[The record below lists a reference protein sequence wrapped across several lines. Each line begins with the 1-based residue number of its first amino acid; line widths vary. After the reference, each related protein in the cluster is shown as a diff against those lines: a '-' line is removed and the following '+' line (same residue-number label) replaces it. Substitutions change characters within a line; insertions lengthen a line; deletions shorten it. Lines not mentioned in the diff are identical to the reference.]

1 MKRRS
6 LLNIFL
12 FLTAVLMGGMATA
25 QDKPKSVKKQRK
37 EFIELQESRAEG
49 ADKAKEKDMEKHMKI
64 QTKETQK
71 RMKKNRKKSE
81 RLQRNKHEK
90 NFFERLFTKKPKRS

>member
-12 FLTAVLMGGMATA
+12 ILTAVLMAGMATA

-49 ADKAKEKDMEKHMKI
+49 ADKAKEKDLEKHMKI

-71 RMKKNRKKSE
+71 RMKKNRKKAE

-90 NFFERLFTKKPKRS
+90 NFFQRLFTKKPKRS